1 MYNIEIIRD
10 NNYNR
15 SVNIRANVVDELI
28 LNS

>member
-1 MYNIEIIRD
+1 MYNIEISRD
-10 NNYNR
+10 NNSNR